1 MIKVK
6 DEAKKIVDKLPDQAT
21 WDDLMYELYV
31 RQKIEEGLND
41 VKNNNVISHD
51 EMKKR
56 FLFSNK

>member
-6 DEAKKIVDKLPDQAT
+6 DEAKKNVDKLPDQAT